1 MMQGKVEEEV
11 CLVNVTIYNFWMSNK
26 KVKGIPFMPLTR
38 DYSTYPLSRIKT
50 PYTVPIEF

>member
-11 CLVNVTIYNFWMSNK
+11 RLVNVTIYNFWMSNK